1 MTSTTMKAAV
11 ISETGAP
18 EVLVYS
24 DVPKPEVKPGHILV
38 RNEAAGINFAEV
50 ERRRGGFYPVPT
62 PMPYILGGEYAGAI
76 EAVGEGVEGLAVGDV
91 VFGVTDPFS
100 SSCYAEYVCVPAFS
114 AVRLPEGVT
123 KAQSTALLIQ
133 GMTAYWLLKEGV
145 KLTPGKSVLIMA
157 AAGGVGSLAVQIAKI
172 MGAGKII
179 GAAGSADKRQAV
191 LDLGADHAVD
201 YGNADWDQEVRSLTD
216 GRGVDGALIM
226 TGGDSLMTALGCIAP
241 FGIARIYGTA
251 NGEPPRLDF
260 AELFGKHR
268 MLANQVLGFFNVG
281 NHVFPMGA
289 IPPEEATRNYA
300 SSISEMAGW
309 VRDGRLKV
317 STTSFPLSQAA
328 EAHRAIETRQ
338 TTGKVVL
345 APWAD

>member
-1 MTSTTMKAAV
+1 MSSTMMKAAV
-11 ISETGAP
+11 INEKGAP

-24 DVPKPEVKPGHILV
+24 DVPKPEAKPGQILV
-38 RNEAAGINFAEV
+38 KIEAAGINFAEI

-62 PMPYILGGEYAGAI
+62 PMPYILGGEYAGVI
-76 EAVGEGVEGLAVGDV
+76 EAIGEGVEGLAVGDE

-100 SSCYAEYVCVPAFS
+100 SGCYAQYAAVMATS
-114 AVRLPEGVT
+114 AIKLPQGVS
-123 KAQSTALLIQ
+123 KEQSTALLIQ

-145 KLTPGKSVLIMA
+145 KLEPGKSVLIMA
-157 AAGGVGSLAVQIAKI
+157 AAGGVGSLAVQIAKL
-172 MGAGKII
+172 MGAGTVI
-179 GAAGSADKRQAV
+179 GCAGSADKRQAV
-191 LDLGADHAVD
+191 LDLGADHAID
-201 YGNADWDQEVRSLTD
+201 YSGTDWDQEVRSLTG

-251 NGEPPRLDF
+251 NGEAPSLDF
-260 AELFGKHR
+260 RELFAKHR

-289 IPPEEATRNYA
+289 LSPQEAGRNYNE
-300 SSISEMAGW
+300 SISLMAEW
-309 VRDGRLKV
+309 VRDGKLKV
-317 STTSFPLSQAA
+317 QTTSYPLSQAA
-328 EAHRAIETRQ
+328 EAQGAIENRK

-345 APWAD
+345 TPWAD